1 VLRHLPPVV
10 DPRALVGAA
19 LADDAA
25 VYEISAEVALV
36 ATVDYI
42 TPVVDDP
49 FTWGRIAAANA
60 LSDVYA
66 MGARPIFALNIVNF
80 PRDTLPL
87 EVLERVIQGGAAKVA
102 EAGVPILGGH
112 SVDDPE
118 PKYGLVALGTVHPA
132 RVMRNV
138 GARAGDWL
146 VLTKPLGIGIVTTAI
161 KRGLASPETIDRA
174 VTVMSTLNRAASEAM
189 IASGA
194 VHAATDV
201 TGFGL
206 LGHLAEMLGA
216 ARLDAAAPGE
226 GGALDV
232 AGESA
237 VGVRI
242 DLEAVPVLEEAWD
255 FVRRDV
261 VPGGTRRN
269 LASVTPLVEW
279 SKQISAEQQLV
290 LADAQTSG
298 GLLMAVDPAAAEA
311 LLADLHARGIAA
323 ATRIGTFTDRHGRIE
338 VLSP

>member
-1 VLRHLPPVV
+1 VLRHLPPVL

-19 LADDAA
+19 LSDDAA

-42 TPVVDDP
+42 TPVVDDA
-49 FTWGRIAAANA
+49 FTWGGIAAANA

-87 EVLERVIQGGAAKVA
+87 DVLERVIEGGAAKVA

-118 PKYGLVALGTVHPA
+118 PKYGLVALGTVHPS
-132 RVMRNV
+132 RIVRNV
-138 GARAGDWL
+138 GARPGDWL
-146 VLTKPLGIGIVTTAI
+146 VLTKPLGIGILTTAI
-161 KRGLASPETIDRA
+161 KRGLASSESINRA
-174 VTVMSTLNRAASEAM
+174 VAVMSALNRAASEAM
-189 IASGA
+189 VASGG

-206 LGHLAEMLGA
+206 LGHLAEMLGEGSVG
-216 ARLDAAAPGE
+216 ARVELD
-226 GGALDV
+226 
-232 AGESA
+232 
-237 VGVRI
+237 
-242 DLEAVPVLEEAWD
+242 AVPVLEEAWD
-255 FVRRDV
+255 FVARDV

-269 LASVTPLVEW
+269 LASVAGMVDW
-279 SKQISAEQQLV
+279 SERISTEQQLV

-298 GLLMAVDPAAAEA
+298 GLLMAVDPTAAEA
-311 LLADLHARGIAA
+311 LLEDLSAHGVLG
-323 ATRIGTFTDRHGRIE
+323 ATRIGTFAD
-338 VLSP
+338 

>member
-1 VLRHLPPVV
+1 MLRHLPPVI
-10 DPRALVGAA
+10 DAHALVGAA

-25 VYEISAEVALV
+25 VYQVSPELALV

-49 FTWGRIAAANA
+49 FVWGGIAAANA

-66 MGARPIFALNIVNF
+66 MGATPIFALNLVNF

-87 EVLERVIQGGAAKVA
+87 ELLERVIQGGAAKVA

-118 PKYGLVALGTVHPA
+118 PKFGLVALGTVHPD

-138 GARAGDWL
+138 GARPGDAL
-146 VLTKPLGIGIVTTAI
+146 ILTKPLGIGILTTAI
-161 KRGLASPETIDRA
+161 KRGMASEDVIARA
-174 VTVMSTLNRAASEAM
+174 VEVMSTLNRAAGEAM
-189 IASGA
+189 RRAGAA

-206 LGHLAEMLGA
+206 LGHLSEMLGNG
-216 ARLDAAAPGE
+216 DV
-226 GGALDV
+226 GAQVL
-232 AGESA
+232 
-237 VGVRI
+237 
-242 DLEAVPVLEEAWD
+242 LEAVPVLDEAWSFAED
-255 FVRRDV
+255 GV

-269 LASVTPLVEW
+269 LTAVELFIDWSERITP
-279 SKQISAEQQLV
+279 EQQLV

-298 GLLMAVDPAAAEA
+298 GLLIAVDSAATDA
-311 LLADLHARGIAA
+311 LLSDLHANGVQHAVA
-323 ATRIGTFTDRHGRIE
+323 IGTFTDRVGRIQ
-338 VLSP
+338 VH

>member
-1 VLRHLPPVV
+1 VLRHLPAVL
-10 DPRALVGAA
+10 DANALVGAG

-25 VYEISAEVALV
+25 VYQVSSDLALV

-49 FTWGRIAAANA
+49 FTWGGIAAANA

-66 MGARPIFALNIVNF
+66 MGARPLFALNIVNF

-87 EVLERVIQGGAAKVA
+87 EMLERVIQGGAAKVA
-102 EAGVPILGGH
+102 EAGVAILGGH

-132 RVMRNV
+132 GVLRNV
-138 GARAGDWL
+138 GARVGDAL
-146 VLTKPLGIGIVTTAI
+146 VLTKPLGIGILTTAI
-161 KRGLASPETIDRA
+161 KRGLAADETIGRA
-174 VTVMSTLNRAASEAM
+174 VAVMSTLNRAAGEAM
-189 IASGA
+189 VASGA

-206 LGHLAEMLGA
+206 LGHVSEMLGA
-216 ARLDAAAPGE
+216 GD
-226 GGALDV
+226 
-232 AGESA
+232 

-242 DLEAVPVLEEAWD
+242 EVDAVPVLDEAWEL
-255 FVRRDV
+255 VRRDV

-269 LASVTPLVEW
+269 LASVDRFVDW
-279 SKQISAEQQLV
+279 SERLDEHQRLV

-298 GLLMAVDPAAAEA
+298 GLLMAVDPSRLEA
-311 LLADLHARGIAA
+311 LLADLAARGVPVAR
-323 ATRIGTFTDRHGRIE
+323 RIGVFTDAVGRIE
-338 VLSP
+338 VV